1 MIWSISC
8 WFFLKCFFSNYWTFV
23 LFVMNIFTIPL
34 IQTCFCSVVFYP
46 LKYRKETEEINTLL
60 VPLYVRYNLSSTF
73 MSSLVNHSLA
83 LALWCLMALSLIF
96 QLYWWGK
103 AEDPEKTTNHVYKLP
118 CLIKAYVFT
127 WAVVVVIVCTMVVGF
142 TTTYAISTYHH

>member
-1 MIWSISC
+1 MKHFMLI
-8 WFFLKCFFSNYWTFV
+8 FLKCFFSNYWTFV

-46 LKYRKETEEINTLL
+46 LKYRKETEEINTL
-60 VPLYVRYNLSSTF
+60 YTSHIRYNLSSTF

-103 AEDPEKTTNHVYKLP
+103 AEDPEKTTNLSQVTDKLVN
-118 CLIKAYVFT
+118 CALQYLKIL
-127 WAVVVVIVCTMVVGF
+127 
-142 TTTYAISTYHH
+142 